1 MNAMR
6 QSAPP
11 AAASPWSAVVA
22 VAVGAFA
29 LVTSEFLPVG
39 LLPHIAHD
47 LAITEGEAGLLVTMP
62 AVVAAFAALGTSTL
76 FGHADRRHVLM
87 ALLGVLGLSNAMV
100 ALSTHVALLLTARA
114 LIGAAIGSFWS
125 IGVSMGQRLR
135 PGADGVRAASI
146 ILSGVSIGT
155 VAGVPAGAVL
165 GHLLG
170 WRWAFGACAVMAA
183 GVFVILAAWLPPV
196 PPDGDR
202 SAKELM
208 AMLRLRPLRRGLL
221 LTLTM
226 FVAQFGTYTYI
237 APFLNRVAHVPSSE
251 VGGVLLAY
259 GVASFAGT
267 LLGGWLGSRH
277 LRFSVTLTGL
287 VIGGS
292 VLSLAWLGHSTVA
305 AVACVVLWGLG
316 FGMLP
321 ITTQTLVFDAA
332 PSRMDNVGSLF
343 VCTAQVAIACGSFAG
358 GLVVD
363 HVGLTESLMLGGAL
377 SCISALFVTF
387 SKATREAVPA
397 RA

>member
-1 MNAMR
+1 MNAMS
-6 QSAPP
+6 QLAPR
-11 AAASPWSAVVA
+11 AEASPWSAVIA

-47 LAITEGEAGLLVTMP
+47 LAITDGEAGLLVTMP

-100 ALSTHVALLLTARA
+100 AVSTHVILLLMARA

-155 VAGVPAGAVL
+155 VAGVPAGAVM
-165 GHLLG
+165 GQLLG

-183 GVFVILAAWLPPV
+183 GVFAILAAWLPSV
-196 PPDGDR
+196 PPDGGK

-208 AMLRLRPLRRGLL
+208 SMLRLRPLRRGLL
-221 LTLTM
+221 LTLVM

-237 APFLNRVAHVPSSE
+237 TPFLNRVSHVSSSA

-259 GVASFAGT
+259 GVASFVGT
-267 LLGGWLGSRH
+267 LLGGWLSSKQ
-277 LRFSVTLTGL
+277 LRLSVALTGL

-292 VLSLAWLGHSTVA
+292 VLSLALLGQSTMA
-305 AVACVVLWGLG
+305 AMAAVVLWGLG

-321 ITTQTLVFDAA
+321 ITTQT
-332 PSRMDNVGSLF
+332 
-343 VCTAQVAIACGSFAG
+343 
-358 GLVVD
+358 
-363 HVGLTESLMLGGAL
+363 
-377 SCISALFVTF
+377 
-387 SKATREAVPA
+387 
-397 RA
+397 